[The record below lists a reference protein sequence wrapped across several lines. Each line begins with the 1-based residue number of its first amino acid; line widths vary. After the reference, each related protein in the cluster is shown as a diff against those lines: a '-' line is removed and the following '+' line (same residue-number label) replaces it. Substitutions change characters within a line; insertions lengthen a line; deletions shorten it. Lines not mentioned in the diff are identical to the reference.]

1 MNTAFAR
8 ALLDPWAT
16 VRGLRTWNGSDP
28 SVRLDVYR
36 NNVVSS
42 LVEALADTFPV
53 VRAVVGDAPFRALAA
68 GHVRAHP
75 PRSPALAHY
84 GSGFATWLVDAE
96 GLAAQPWLPDL
107 ARLEFARVQAFHAAE
122 AQALGADTLTPW
134 LARPDALPG
143 LVLHLHPSVQVL
155 ASAWAVVSLWAAHQG
170 PGPTTSPPMHE
181 AEAALVMRAGDDAV
195 VVPVASATA
204 RWVARL
210 CRGLP
215 LGLAVTEAIDPVEA
229 GDTLDLGA
237 SLGLLLRLGALTG
250 ATATTGD
257 PDT

>member
-1 MNTAFAR
+1 MSASFAR

-16 VRGLRTWNGSDP
+16 VPGLRTWNGSDP

-53 VRAVVGDAPFRALAA
+53 VHAVVGDAAFRTLAA
-68 GHVRAHP
+68 SHVRAHP
-75 PRSPALAHY
+75 PRSPVLAHY
-84 GSGFATWLVDAE
+84 GGGFAAWLADAE
-96 GLAAQPWLPDL
+96 ALAAQPWLPDL
-107 ARLEFARVQAFHAAE
+107 ARLEFARVQAYHAAE
-122 AQALGADTLTPW
+122 ADALSAGALASW

-155 ASAWAVVSLWAAHQG
+155 ASPWAVVSLWAAHQG
-170 PGPTTSPPMHE
+170 PGPAAPPPMDQ

-195 VVPVASATA
+195 VVPVAPATA

-210 CRGLP
+210 RQGRP
-215 LGLAVTEAIDPVEA
+215 LGLAVTDAAEA
-229 GDTLDLGA
+229 GDTLDLSA

-250 ATATTGD
+250 ATSTTGD
-257 PDT
+257 PNT

>member
-1 MNTAFAR
+1 MSASFAR

-16 VRGLRTWNGSDP
+16 VPGLRTWNGSDP

-53 VRAVVGDAPFRALAA
+53 VHAVVGDAAFRTLAA
-68 GHVRAHP
+68 SHVRAHP
-75 PRSPALAHY
+75 PRSPVLAHY
-84 GSGFATWLVDAE
+84 GGGFAAWLADAE
-96 GLAAQPWLPDL
+96 ALAAQPWLPDL
-107 ARLEFARVQAFHAAE
+107 ARLEFARVQAFHAPE
-122 AQALGADTLTPW
+122 AQALEAGALASW

-170 PGPTTSPPMHE
+170 PGPATPPSMAE
-181 AEAALVMRAGDDAV
+181 PEAALVMRAGDDAV
-195 VVPVASATA
+195 VVPVPPAMA

-210 CRGLP
+210 RQGRP
-215 LGLAVTEAIDPVEA
+215 LGPVVTDLVEA